1 MPFIPHTETDIQAM
15 LATIG
20 IADID
25 DLFDEIPENLRAGE
39 MHDIPT
45 MMSEMD
51 ISRLMMQRAHLD
63 GLPLNFIGAGA
74 YEHHIPAAVWQL
86 TTRGEFYS
94 AYTPYQAEASQG
106 TLQLIYEFQ
115 TMMTDLTAMD
125 ASNASLYDGAS
136 ATAEAVLMAIR
147 VNRKSKS
154 RHILLPKSLNPV
166 YRKTIR
172 AICEPQGIK
181 FSEIGFS
188 QQTGKTDFSALA
200 EYSNQ
205 DITAL
210 VIPQINFFGVIEEFD
225 ELTQWAEDNGSIAI
239 SVANPLLLSVMKP
252 PGEWGRQGIDI
263 AVGEGQ
269 PLGAPLASGGPYYG
283 YMCCKKKHIRQMP
296 GRIVGRT
303 TDADGKQGFV
313 LTLQAREQHIRRS
326 KATSNICTNQGLVVT
341 ASTIHMSLLGEEGLA
356 RVASQCYKNTH
367 LLQEKLIACGLTPLQ
382 SGDCFHEFILPLDKP
397 ANEVIDA
404 MAEEGISAGYNLSE
418 DYPEF
423 DSALLVCVTE
433 TKSESDLDL
442 YVATLIRYLSQ

>member
-1 MPFIPHTETDIQAM
+1 
-15 LATIG
+15 
-20 IADID
+20 
-25 DLFDEIPENLRAGE
+25 
-39 MHDIPT
+39 
-45 MMSEMD
+45 
-51 ISRLMMQRAHLD
+51 
-63 GLPLNFIGAGA
+63 
-74 YEHHIPAAVWQL
+74 
-86 TTRGEFYS
+86 
-94 AYTPYQAEASQG
+94 
-106 TLQLIYEFQ
+106 
-115 TMMTDLTAMD
+115 
-125 ASNASLYDGAS
+125 
-136 ATAEAVLMAIR
+136 
-147 VNRKSKS
+147 
-154 RHILLPKSLNPV
+154 
-166 YRKTIR
+166 
-172 AICEPQGIK
+172 
-181 FSEIGFS
+181 
-188 QQTGKTDFSALA
+188 
-200 EYSNQ
+200 
-205 DITAL
+205 
-210 VIPQINFFGVIEEFD
+210 
-225 ELTQWAEDNGSIAI
+225 
-239 SVANPLLLSVMKP
+239 MKP

-269 PLGAPLASGGPYYG
+269 PLGAPLSSGGPYYG

-367 LLQEKLIACGLTPLQ
+367 LLQEKLIACSLTPLQ

-423 DSALLVCVTE
+423 GSALLVCVTE